1 MENKNNM
8 ELAKDFLKESFTSK
22 GRWNRQRYWLSY
34 LLLITLL
41 IPVFLIAIWIMM
53 WSNLISIIFLSI
65 WLISFSYISILA
77 IIKRLHDLDKNP
89 WLVLLL
95 FIPYINFY
103 LFLICGFFKGTE
115 GPNKFGTDPLSKNN
129 TEKKEENKTSEL

>member
-65 WLISFSYISILA
+65 
-77 IIKRLHDLDKNP
+77 
-89 WLVLLL
+89 
-95 FIPYINFY
+95 
-103 LFLICGFFKGTE
+103 
-115 GPNKFGTDPLSKNN
+115 
-129 TEKKEENKTSEL
+129 